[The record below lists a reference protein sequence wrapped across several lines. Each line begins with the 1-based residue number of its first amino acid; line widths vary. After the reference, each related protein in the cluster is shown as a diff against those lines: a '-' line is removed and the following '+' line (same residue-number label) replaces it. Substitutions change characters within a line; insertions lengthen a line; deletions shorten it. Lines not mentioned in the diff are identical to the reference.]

1 MGVSTQFELNR
12 RKALRHPL
20 NGQQLGVA
28 RRQLGVRR
36 QFNHLIA
43 GKDLGMRNSK
53 LEQRDCQDFYYPF
66 QRSEATLVIRP
77 GIAYS
82 LIFLCLTATCG

>member
-1 MGVSTQFELNR
+1 MLVIFLAVRFLAVRFFGYGQNMLCPPGSVKYGRHSVGVSTQFELNR

-43 GKDLGMRNSK
+43 GKDLGDAE
-53 LEQRDCQDFYYPF
+53 L
-66 QRSEATLVIRP
+66 
-77 GIAYS
+77 
-82 LIFLCLTATCG
+82 

>member
-43 GKDLGMRNSK
+43 GKDWGDAEL
-53 LEQRDCQDFYYPF
+53 
-66 QRSEATLVIRP
+66 
-77 GIAYS
+77 
-82 LIFLCLTATCG
+82 

>member
-20 NGQQLGVA
+20 NGQQLGVV

-43 GKDLGMRNSK
+43 GKDLGDAE
-53 LEQRDCQDFYYPF
+53 L
-66 QRSEATLVIRP
+66 
-77 GIAYS
+77 
-82 LIFLCLTATCG
+82 